1 VDINMTIIGQTI
13 AMIVFVWFCM
23 RFVWPPLVHALD
35 ERRKTIADG
44 LAAAEDGQKKL
55 EEAQA
60 RFEETVRESREKAAE
75 VIQQAEKRGR
85 EIIDEAR
92 GDAVSE
98 GERLIAQ
105 AKAEISQ
112 EASRA
117 RDALRGDVAAIALS
131 GTRQLL
137 EREIDPA
144 THKQLL
150 DKLASEL

>member
-1 VDINMTIIGQTI
+1 MDLNMTVLGQTI
-13 AMIVFVWFCM
+13 AMAVFVWFCM
-23 RFVWPPLVHALD
+23 KYIWPPIMLALD
-35 ERRKTIADG
+35 QRRKAIAEG
-44 LAAAEDGQKKL
+44 LAAAEKGQQAL
-55 EEAQA
+55 EDAQA

-75 VIQQAEKRGR
+75 IIQQAEKRAR
-85 EIIDEAR
+85 EIVDEAR
-92 GDAVSE
+92 QEAVAEGD
-98 GERLIAQ
+98 RLITQ

-117 RDALRGDVAAIALS
+117 KDALRGQVAAIAVS
-131 GTRQLL
+131 GARQLL

>member
-55 EEAQA
+55 EDAQA
-60 RFEETVRESREKAAE
+60 RYEETVRESREKAAE
-75 VIQQAEKRGR
+75 VIQQAEKRSR

-92 GDAVSE
+92 GEAISE

-117 RDALRGDVAAIALS
+117 KDALRGDVAAIALS
-131 GTRQLL
+131 GARQLL

>member
-1 VDINMTIIGQTI
+1 MDLNMTVLGQTI
-13 AMIVFVWFCM
+13 AMAVFVWFCM
-23 RFVWPPLVHALD
+23 KYIWPPIMLALD
-35 ERRKTIADG
+35 QRRKAIADG

-60 RFEETVRESREKAAE
+60 RFEETVRESREKATE
-75 VIQQAEKRGR
+75 IIQQAEKRAR
-85 EIIDEAR
+85 EIVDEAR
-92 GDAVSE
+92 QDAVAE
-98 GERLIAQ
+98 GDRLIAQ

-112 EASRA
+112 EAGRA
-117 RDALRGDVAAIALS
+117 KDALRGQIAAIAIS
-131 GTRQLL
+131 GAKQLL

>member
-23 RFVWPPLVHALD
+23 RFVWPPLVLALD
-35 ERRKTIADG
+35 ERRKQIADG

-75 VIQQAEKRGR
+75 IIQQAEKRAR
-85 EIIDEAR
+85 EIVDEAR
-92 GDAVSE
+92 NDAIAE

-105 AKAEISQ
+105 ARSEISQ

-117 RDALRGDVAAIALS
+117 KDDLRGQVAAIAVS
-131 GTRQLL
+131 GARQLL

-144 THKQLL
+144 THRQLL

>member
-1 VDINMTIIGQTI
+1 MDINMTIIGQTI

-23 RFVWPPLVHALD
+23 RFVWPPLVMALD
-35 ERRKTIADG
+35 ERRKQIADG

-75 VIQQAEKRGR
+75 VIQQAEKRAR
-85 EIIDEAR
+85 EIVDEAR
-92 GDAVSE
+92 QEAVAEGD
-98 GERLIAQ
+98 RLLAQ

-117 RDALRGDVAAIALS
+117 RDALRGQVAAIAIT
-131 GTRQLL
+131 GAQQLL

>member
-23 RFVWPPLVHALD
+23 KFVWPPLVLALD
-35 ERRKTIADG
+35 ERRKQIADG

-75 VIQQAEKRGR
+75 IIQQAEKRAR
-85 EIIDEAR
+85 EIVDEAR
-92 GDAVSE
+92 QDAVAE
-98 GERLIAQ
+98 GDRLIAQ

-117 RDALRGDVAAIALS
+117 RDALRGQVAAIAIS
-131 GTRQLL
+131 GAQQLL

>member
-1 VDINMTIIGQTI
+1 
-13 AMIVFVWFCM
+13 
-23 RFVWPPLVHALD
+23 
-35 ERRKTIADG
+35 
-44 LAAAEDGQKKL
+44 
-55 EEAQA
+55 
-60 RFEETVRESREKAAE
+60 REKAAE
-75 VIQQAEKRGR
+75 VIQQAEKRSR

-92 GDAVSE
+92 GEAISE

-117 RDALRGDVAAIALS
+117 KDALRGDVAAIALS
-131 GTRQLL
+131 GARQLL

>member
-1 VDINMTIIGQTI
+1 MDINMTIIGQTI

-35 ERRKTIADG
+35 ERRKQIADG

-75 VIQQAEKRGR
+75 IIQQAEKRAR
-85 EIIDEAR
+85 EILDEAR
-92 GDAVSE
+92 ADAVSE

-117 RDALRGDVAAIALS
+117 KDALRGEVAAIAVS
-131 GTRQLL
+131 GARQLL
-137 EREIDPA
+137 EREIDPQ
-144 THKQLL
+144 THRELL

>member
-1 VDINMTIIGQTI
+1 MDINMTIIGQTI

-23 RFVWPPLVHALD
+23 RFVWPPLVMALD
-35 ERRKTIADG
+35 ERRKQIADG

-60 RFEETVRESREKAAE
+60 KFEETVRESREKAAE
-75 VIQQAEKRGR
+75 IIQQAEKRAR
-85 EIIDEAR
+85 EIVDEAR
-92 GDAVSE
+92 QDAVAE
-98 GERLIAQ
+98 GERLIVQ

-117 RDALRGDVAAIALS
+117 RDALRGQVAAIAVS
-131 GTRQLL
+131 GARQLL

>member
-1 VDINMTIIGQTI
+1 MTIIGQTI

-35 ERRKTIADG
+35 ERRKQIADG

-75 VIQQAEKRGR
+75 IIQQAEKRAR
-85 EIIDEAR
+85 EILDEAR
-92 GDAVSE
+92 ADAVSE

-105 AKAEISQ
+105 AKAEIFQ

-117 RDALRGDVAAIALS
+117 KDALRGEVAAIAVS
-131 GTRQLL
+131 GARQLL
-137 EREIDPA
+137 EREIDPQ
-144 THKQLL
+144 THRELL

>member
-1 VDINMTIIGQTI
+1 MDINMTIIGQTI

-85 EIIDEAR
+85 ETIDQAR

>member
-1 VDINMTIIGQTI
+1 MDLNMTVLGQTI
-13 AMIVFVWFCM
+13 AMAVFVWFCM
-23 RFVWPPLVHALD
+23 KYIWPPIMLALD
-35 ERRKTIADG
+35 QRRKAIADG

-60 RFEETVRESREKAAE
+60 RFEETVRESREKATE
-75 VIQQAEKRGR
+75 IVQQAEKRAR
-85 EIIDEAR
+85 EIVDEAR
-92 GDAVSE
+92 QAAVAEGD
-98 GERLIAQ
+98 RLIAQ

-117 RDALRGDVAAIALS
+117 KDALRGQVAAIAIS
-131 GTRQLL
+131 GAKQLL

>member
-1 VDINMTIIGQTI
+1 MTVLGQTI
-13 AMIVFVWFCM
+13 AMAVFVWFCM
-23 RFVWPPLVHALD
+23 KYIWPPIMLALD
-35 ERRKTIADG
+35 QRRKAIADG

-60 RFEETVRESREKAAE
+60 RFEETVRESREKATE
-75 VIQQAEKRGR
+75 IVQQAEKRAR
-85 EIIDEAR
+85 EIVDEAR
-92 GDAVSE
+92 QAAVAEGD
-98 GERLIAQ
+98 RLIAQ

-117 RDALRGDVAAIALS
+117 KDALRGQVAAIAIS
-131 GTRQLL
+131 GAKQLL

>member
-1 VDINMTIIGQTI
+1 MDINMTIIGQTI

-35 ERRKTIADG
+35 ERRKQIADG

-75 VIQQAEKRGR
+75 IIQQAEKRAR
-85 EIIDEAR
+85 EILDEAR
-92 GDAVSE
+92 ADAVSE
-98 GERLIAQ
+98 GERLIAH

-117 RDALRGDVAAIALS
+117 KDALRGEVAAIAVS
-131 GTRQLL
+131 GARQLL
-137 EREIDPA
+137 EREIDPQ
-144 THKQLL
+144 THRELL

>member
-1 VDINMTIIGQTI
+1 MDINMTIIGQTI

-23 RFVWPPLVHALD
+23 RFVWPPLVLALD
-35 ERRKTIADG
+35 ERRKQIADG

-75 VIQQAEKRGR
+75 IIQQAEKRAR
-85 EIIDEAR
+85 EIVDEAR
-92 GDAVSE
+92 NDAIAE

-105 AKAEISQ
+105 ARSEISQ

-117 RDALRGDVAAIALS
+117 KDDLRGQVAAIAVS
-131 GTRQLL
+131 GARQLL

-144 THKQLL
+144 THRQLL

>member
-1 VDINMTIIGQTI
+1 MTLLGQTI
-13 AMIVFVWFCM
+13 AMAVFVWFCM
-23 RFVWPPLVHALD
+23 KYIWPPIMLALD
-35 ERRKTIADG
+35 QRRKAIAEG
-44 LAAAEDGQKKL
+44 LAAAEKGQQAL
-55 EEAQA
+55 EDAQA

-75 VIQQAEKRGR
+75 IIQQAEKRAR
-85 EIIDEAR
+85 EIVDEAR
-92 GDAVSE
+92 QEAVAEGD
-98 GERLIAQ
+98 RLITQ

-117 RDALRGDVAAIALS
+117 KDALRGQVAAIAVS
-131 GTRQLL
+131 GARQLL

>member
-23 RFVWPPLVHALD
+23 RFVWPPLVMALD
-35 ERRKTIADG
+35 ERRKQIADG

-75 VIQQAEKRGR
+75 IIQQAEKRAR
-85 EIIDEAR
+85 EIVDEAR
-92 GDAVSE
+92 QDAVAE
-98 GERLIAQ
+98 GDRLIAQ

-117 RDALRGDVAAIALS
+117 KDALRGQVAAIAIS
-131 GTRQLL
+131 GAKQLL

>member
-1 VDINMTIIGQTI
+1 MTIIGQTI

-23 RFVWPPLVHALD
+23 KFVWPPLVLALD
-35 ERRKTIADG
+35 ERRKQIADG

-75 VIQQAEKRGR
+75 IIQQAEKRAR
-85 EIIDEAR
+85 EIVDEAR
-92 GDAVSE
+92 QDAVAE
-98 GERLIAQ
+98 GDRLIAQ

-117 RDALRGDVAAIALS
+117 RDALRGQVAAIAIS
-131 GTRQLL
+131 GAQQLL

>member
-1 VDINMTIIGQTI
+1 MDINMTIIGQTI

-85 EIIDEAR
+85 EIIDQAR

>member
-1 VDINMTIIGQTI
+1 MDINMTIIGQTI

-35 ERRKTIADG
+35 ERRKQIADG

-75 VIQQAEKRGR
+75 IIQQAEKRAR
-85 EIIDEAR
+85 EILDEAR
-92 GDAVSE
+92 ADAVSE

-105 AKAEISQ
+105 AKAEIFQ

-117 RDALRGDVAAIALS
+117 KDALRGEVAAIAVS
-131 GTRQLL
+131 GARQLL
-137 EREIDPA
+137 EREIDPQ
-144 THKQLL
+144 THRELL

>member
-35 ERRKTIADG
+35 ERRKQIADG

-75 VIQQAEKRGR
+75 IIQQAEKRAR
-85 EIIDEAR
+85 EILDEAR
-92 GDAVSE
+92 ADAVSE

-117 RDALRGDVAAIALS
+117 KDALRGEVAAIAVS
-131 GTRQLL
+131 GARQLL
-137 EREIDPA
+137 EREIDPQ
-144 THKQLL
+144 THRELL

>member
-1 VDINMTIIGQTI
+1 MDINMTIIGQTI

>member
-35 ERRKTIADG
+35 ERRKQIADG

-75 VIQQAEKRGR
+75 IIQQAEKRAR
-85 EIIDEAR
+85 EILDEAR
-92 GDAVSE
+92 ADAVSE

-105 AKAEISQ
+105 AKAEIFQ

-117 RDALRGDVAAIALS
+117 KDALRGEVAAIAVS
-131 GTRQLL
+131 GARQLL
-137 EREIDPA
+137 EREIDPQ
-144 THKQLL
+144 THRELL